1 VADCH
6 LFDPSQL
13 QKQITEIGAVKIG
26 RYVRVST
33 YMLGI
38 HCVNHKGPKWVE
50 TNGMDSSSPKRHL
63 GARLE
68 ALIPSQ

>member
-1 VADCH
+1 VADRH

-13 QKQITEIGAVKIG
+13 QEQKTEIGTVKIG

-38 HCVNHKGPKWVE
+38 HCVNHKGPKWVDDGP
-50 TNGMDSSSPKRHL
+50 TPNANISRN
-63 GARLE
+63 
-68 ALIPSQ
+68 